1 MALANQSFVFQT
13 DSHLIKNSLNDPNYL
28 IEYSEDNLDKKYC
41 IVYFSSHNIY
51 YPNTEHNFKK
61 NILVNNK
68 FEWFGL
74 RIKKGYKHIFIR
86 DIQKQWYL
94 KGINNQINSI
104 EKTKIFLE
112 NEIKGYK
119 TIMLGSS
126 AGGYAAVLF
135 GSILN
140 SEYIY
145 SFNGQFKV
153 DDLLES
159 SSELIDPIIFREK
172 DNLLIN
178 KYFSIKKFINNPNKI
193 FYFHSN
199 KSNWDLRNKN
209 HISDTAINI
218 IEFKTSVHG
227 IPFVKSAL
235 RYVINANLNEIIS
248 WNLKIFHPILFS
260 IKYGGFVETVKI
272 LLKKIKSKIWKK

>member
-1 MALANQSFVFQT
+1 MALANKSFVFQT
-13 DSHLIKNSLNDPNYL
+13 DSHLVKSSLNEPNYL
-28 IEYSEDNLDKKYC
+28 IEYSKDNLDKKYC

-104 EKTKIFLE
+104 EKIKIFLE

-119 TIMLGSS
+119 TIMIGSS

-135 GSILN
+135 GSLLN

-218 IEFKTSVHG
+218 IEFRTSVHG

-235 RYVINANLNEIIS
+235 GYVINANLKKLIS
-248 WNLKIFHPILFS
+248 WNMKTFNPIFFS
-260 IKYGGFVETVKI
+260 IKYGGLIETVKV
-272 LLKKIKSKIWKK
+272 LSKKLKSIK